1 MPSLFSLQV
10 CMLLVNGDNNCSGRV
25 EIFYDGM
32 WGTVCDD
39 GWDINDAT
47 VLCRQLRCGKADS
60 AHESAHFGQGSG
72 QIWLDDVGCT
82 GHETSLTQC
91 SHSSVGTHNCGHSE
105 DAGVVCIQGK
115 IIFYIQHTDKLVNGV
130 DSCCGRVEIYHNGQW
145 GTVCDDNWDMTN
157 AAVVCRQL
165 ECGSAIS
172 ALHNAAFGQGSGSVW
187 LDDVKCLGSEG
198 SLTQCS
204 HSELGT
210 HDCNH
215 GEDAG
220 VVCSDTRLVNG
231 VDSCCGRV
239 EIYHNGQW
247 GTVCDDNWDM
257 TNAAV
262 VCRQLECG
270 SAISA
275 LHNAAFGQGSGSVW
289 LDDVKCL
296 GSEGSLTQCSHSELG
311 THDCNH
317 GEDAGVVCSDTRLV
331 NGVDSCCGRV
341 EIYHNGQW
349 GTVCDDNWDMTNAAV
364 VCRQL
369 ECGSAIS
376 ALHNAAF
383 GQGSGSVWLDDVK
396 CLGSEGSL
404 TQCSHSEL
412 GTHDCNHG
420 EDAGV
425 VCSGKLNL

>member
-1 MPSLFSLQV
+1 MV
-10 CMLLVNGDNNCSGRV
+10 TTNCSGRV

-47 VLCRQLRCGKADS
+47 VVCRQLRCGKADS

-105 DAGVVCIQGK
+105 DAGVVCIQ
-115 IIFYIQHTDKLVNGV
+115 
-130 DSCCGRVEIYHNGQW
+130 
-145 GTVCDDNWDMTN
+145 
-157 AAVVCRQL
+157 
-165 ECGSAIS
+165 
-172 ALHNAAFGQGSGSVW
+172 
-187 LDDVKCLGSEG
+187 
-198 SLTQCS
+198 
-204 HSELGT
+204 
-210 HDCNH
+210 
-215 GEDAG
+215 
-220 VVCSDTRLVNG
+220 
-231 VDSCCGRV
+231 
-239 EIYHNGQW
+239 
-247 GTVCDDNWDM
+247 
-257 TNAAV
+257 
-262 VCRQLECG
+262 
-270 SAISA
+270 
-275 LHNAAFGQGSGSVW
+275 
-289 LDDVKCL
+289 
-296 GSEGSLTQCSHSELG
+296 
-311 THDCNH
+311 
-317 GEDAGVVCSDTRLV
+317 DTRLV

-425 VCSGKLNL
+425 VCSGELQIPTLSLTSTYLFVSRGENIQFRCTTPNPRCSVNAEFQLFINGPSISSQKHVSSVTFNIVNVDVSHQGNYSCHYSYQNNTIKSPWSNSVNITVVDLQQPSISHSAPDGWV

>member
-10 CMLLVNGDNNCSGRV
+10 YYNIRLVNGDNNCSGRV

-60 AHESAHFGQGSG
+60 AHESAHF
-72 QIWLDDVGCT
+72 
-82 GHETSLTQC
+82 
-91 SHSSVGTHNCGHSE
+91 
-105 DAGVVCIQGK
+105 
-115 IIFYIQHTDKLVNGV
+115 
-130 DSCCGRVEIYHNGQW
+130 
-145 GTVCDDNWDMTN
+145 
-157 AAVVCRQL
+157 
-165 ECGSAIS
+165 
-172 ALHNAAFGQGSGSVW
+172 VW

-220 VVCSDTRLVNG
+220 VVCSDWKTGSGFLGWYSIDTRLVNG